1 MGGTL
6 GSGFLASLLQVD
18 STYPSGLRQN
28 LSRWTQSHSK
38 RIFDIACVLCCLPLA
53 LPILIATAIAIRLTS
68 PGPALFRQRRV
79 GCHHRAFTIYKFR
92 TMPVPEEKALRS
104 PLTTTA
110 NQTFTSI
117 GPFLRRWKLD
127 ELPQILN
134 VLLGDMSLVG
144 PRPKLPRL
152 HSGNLICRPGIT
164 GRATLVFA
172 REEAALSAI
181 PSSQVDL
188 YYRDVVRPLKQQ
200 LDDTYMACAT
210 FASDLDLIFRSLFR
224 RWDDSEVR
232 ALLPE
237 PDPESVSA

>member
-1 MGGTL
+1 L
-6 GSGFLASLLQVD
+6 GSGFLSSLLQVD
-18 STYPSGLRQN
+18 DTYRSGLRPG

-38 RIFDIACVLCCLPLA
+38 RIFDVACVLCCLPLA
-53 LPILIATAIAIRLTS
+53 LPILVATAIAVRLTS
-68 PGPALFRQRRV
+68 RGPALFRQQRV
-79 GCHHRAFTIYKFR
+79 GCGHRAFTIYKFR
-92 TMPVPEEKALRS
+92 TMPVPDEKALRS

-110 NQTFTSI
+110 NQTFTPI

-134 VLLGDMSLVG
+134 VLLGDMSVVG

-181 PSSQVDL
+181 PSSQVDA

-200 LDDTYMACAT
+200 LDDTYMASAT
-210 FASDLDLIFRSLFR
+210 FASDLRLIICSLFR

-237 PDPESVSA
+237 PEADTVSM